1 MVTRAVVVLAGIAPQ
16 PVGARPHGAVV
27 TQVIVGQ
34 GEEHNPV
41 LPETSEWIYAAL
53 SLAFVAIPV
62 FIVAFVVRQLV
73 LTRRAAERAADA
85 AERAASTRGI
95 ADEDDRRRGLP

>member
-1 MVTRAVVVLAGIAPQ
+1 MLLTGVASQ
-16 PVGARPHGAVV
+16 PVGARSHGAAVDQVV
-27 TQVIVGQ
+27 AGQ

-41 LPETSEWIYAAL
+41 LPETSEGIYAAL

-62 FIVAFVVRQLV
+62 LIVAFVVRQLV

-85 AERAASTRGI
+85 AERAAGPRSVG
-95 ADEDDRRRGLP
+95 DEDRQGQESS